1 MRTYIKYFFLLVC
14 LFLHSTMLM
23 ASKEIQKAHMSGEIR
38 IDNVSATK
46 ELRIEYSNGDVDL
59 FFWNKDYILL
69 IYDETATASTK
80 KQAEDFL
87 NQRNLEQRGND
98 EAHTLKIRQ
107 TSLTD
112 RYNVSTESKWTLYV
126 PIKQKSVY
134 VKNSFGNVSVG
145 EGYDKQIRAE
155 VRHGDFYMTK
165 TKAMCMVI
173 VERGNFSVG
182 EAGYLNLNTSYANGT
197 VGFANVLNLS
207 CGHAQSIMIDKVQ
220 DLNLHNCQHS
230 KVKIGQ
236 LKNAKVVASYSEIL
250 ASDVLGTAIV
260 NNVRYSGISLTNL
273 CGWCNFSDISYS
285 QINVKV
291 SKTNREPKVLVP
303 DARFSGVVV
312 SIPKTLQLS
321 CLLRSRNGKIEFDVP
336 ASVKQHVV
344 ESTKDYSQT
353 RIHTLLNTTSFTSSA
368 VIDIQNSNGNIG
380 IKAY

>member
-1 MRTYIKYFFLLVC
+1 
-14 LFLHSTMLM
+14 MLM

-59 FFWNKDYILL
+59 FFWNKDHILL

-182 EAGYLNLNTSYANGT
+182 KAGYLNLNARYANGT
-197 VGFANVLNLS
+197 VGFANVLNLD
-207 CGHAQSIMIDKVQ
+207 CDHAQSIMIDKVQ
-220 DLNLHNCQHS
+220 YLNLHNGTHS
-230 KVKIGQ
+230 KVKVSGLYYAGITGTY
-236 LKNAKVVASYSEIL
+236 LDVDVAEVFETAEIADL
-250 ASDVLGTAIV
+250 RHSSVSVSKLNKRCRFRGVA
-260 NNVRYSGISLTNL
+260 Y
-273 CGWCNFSDISYS
+273 C

-291 SKTNREPKVLVP
+291 SKTNCEPSILVP
-303 DARFSGVVV
+303 DASFSDIVV
-312 SIPKTLQLS
+312 SIPKTLKVS
-321 CLLRSRNGKIEFDVP
+321 CLLRSNYGKTEFDVP
-336 ASVKQHVV
+336 ASVQQHVV

-353 RIHTLLNTTSFTSSA
+353 RIHTLLNTTSFASSS
-368 VIDIQNSNGNIG
+368 VIDIQNSHGNIS